1 MRLRTANL
9 TDVMQCSLGI
19 PYETFSFS
27 KVVSDGCL
35 DCRTRTRT
43 TTTTTTYFVVEEFE
57 FGNLY

>member
-35 DCRTRTRT
+35 DCRTRT
-43 TTTTTTYFVVEEFE
+43 TTTTYFVVEEFE

>member
-1 MRLRTANL
+1 MRLRTANH

-35 DCRTRTRT
+35 GCRTITH
-43 TTTTTTYFVVEEFE
+43 FVVEEFE
-57 FGNLY
+57 FGNMH

>member
-1 MRLRTANL
+1 MRLRTANH

-43 TTTTTTYFVVEEFE
+43 TTTTYFVVEEFE
-57 FGNLY
+57 FGNMH

>member
-1 MRLRTANL
+1 MRLRTANH

-35 DCRTRTRT
+35 DCRT
-43 TTTTTTYFVVEEFE
+43 TTTTYFVVEEFE